1 MGWFDDLKKKLATGA
16 AEKAAEEALD
26 SLADD
31 MEKHL
36 VGDMSIVE
44 EHDRKL
50 AEKAAAEEARM
61 AARVKEVHARRMG
74 AEDKARAELERL
86 KALRDAKPSGDD
98 PPQEPKKTL

>member
-86 KALRDAKPSGDD
+86 KALRDAKPGDD
-98 PPQEPKKTL
+98 DAPEARKKTL